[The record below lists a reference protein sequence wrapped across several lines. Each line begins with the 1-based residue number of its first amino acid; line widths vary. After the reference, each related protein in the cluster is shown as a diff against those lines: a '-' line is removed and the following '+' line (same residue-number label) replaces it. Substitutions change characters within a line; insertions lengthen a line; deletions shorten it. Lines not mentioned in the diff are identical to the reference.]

1 MKDTYAENH
10 KTLIKETEDIQRN
23 GKIAHAL
30 VLEEYCQPYH
40 QKQSTDLMWSLSKYS
55 WHFHRTRTNNPKD
68 YIEPQKTQNCQ
79 SNSEKKEQR

>member
-1 MKDTYAENH
+1 MKYWKKSKKIYIYISERESEKNPIKEHQKNTLGINLTNGVKDTYAENH

-40 QKQSTDLMWSLSKYS
+40 QKQSTDLM
-55 WHFHRTRTNNPKD
+55 
-68 YIEPQKTQNCQ
+68 
-79 SNSEKKEQR
+79 